1 MAIPTYEEAMIPVLK
16 HAAKGGEYRRPEFTK
31 SVSDYFGLS
40 DSERA
45 ELLPSGKMTVVRNRT
60 DWAVQYLHRAK
71 LLRRV
76 HRGVYEITDE
86 GRRVLDENPTG
97 IDKKFLLQY
106 DAVSEWIAGSGEA
119 KSPEKASIG
128 TESELESSATPDEQL
143 EQAYQRLNKELA
155 AEVLEQLHGVSPE
168 KFEQIV
174 LDTIVAM
181 GYGGSHRDAAQ
192 RVGKSGDEG
201 IDGIINEDRLGL
213 DTIYLQAK
221 RWQGTVGRPE
231 IQKFVGALHGKQA
244 NKGVFITTS
253 TYSSDALSYAQGV
266 GTRVV
271 LVDGATLAS
280 YMIECGIG
288 VVAERILTVHRLDS
302 DYFEDGV

>member
-1 MAIPTYEEAMIPVLK
+1 
-16 HAAKGGEYRRPEFTK
+16 
-31 SVSDYFGLS
+31 
-40 DSERA
+40 
-45 ELLPSGKMTVVRNRT
+45 
-60 DWAVQYLHRAK
+60 
-71 LLRRV
+71 
-76 HRGVYEITDE
+76 
-86 GRRVLDENPTG
+86 
-97 IDKKFLLQY
+97 
-106 DAVSEWIAGSGEA
+106 
-119 KSPEKASIG
+119 
-128 TESELESSATPDEQL
+128 
-143 EQAYQRLNKELA
+143 
-155 AEVLEQLHGVSPE
+155 
-168 KFEQIV
+168 
-174 LDTIVAM
+174 M
-181 GYGGSHRDAAQ
+181 GYGGTHKDAAQ

-253 TYSSDALSYAQGV
+253 AFTSDAMSYAAGV

-288 VVAERILTVHRLDS
+288 VVAERVLTVKRLDS